1 MTSFCCFWRGIAFRM
16 KKFLFSRLGLPLIIP
31 ATLMAVGTNIS
42 SANAQNSDLYNP
54 IELPESGEISDTL
67 TDQDIPTGFGGFYR
81 DYVVTFEQGDQ
92 VVMDLTS
99 EEFDTIITLIAPDG
113 ATIGENDDGPD
124 GTTNSLLFA
133 RVTTPGE
140 YIVRVSPYAGQGIG
154 AFSLKVTRLEPA
166 N

>member
-1 MTSFCCFWRGIAFRM
+1 MRKS
-16 KKFLFSRLGLPLIIP
+16 LFSKFSLPLAIP
-31 ATLMAVGTNIS
+31 VTLLTVSASIL
-42 SANAQNSDLYNP
+42 SANAQTPASDDLYNP
-54 IELPESGEISDTL
+54 IEFPDSGEISDTL

-81 DYVVTFEQGDQ
+81 DYVVSFAEGDQ

-99 EEFDTIITLIAPDG
+99 EEFDTIISLIAPDG

-154 AFSLKVTRLEPA
+154 AFTLKVTRLQPV

>member
-1 MTSFCCFWRGIAFRM
+1 M
-16 KKFLFSRLGLPLIIP
+16 IP
-31 ATLMAVGTNIS
+31 ATLLTLSTNLL
-42 SANAQNSDLYNP
+42 SANAQTPASDLYNP
-54 IELPESGEISDTL
+54 IELPDSGEISDTL

-81 DYVVTFEQGDQ
+81 DYVVTFTEGDQ

-133 RVTTPGE
+133 RVTTPGD

-154 AFSLKVTRLEPA
+154 AFTLKVTRLQPV

>member
-1 MTSFCCFWRGIAFRM
+1 MR
-16 KKFLFSRLGLPLIIP
+16 KFLLSNFTLPLVIP
-31 ATLMAVGTNIS
+31 ATLFAI
-42 SANAQNSDLYNP
+42 SANVLSAHAQTPDSDSLYNP

-67 TDQDIPTGFGGFYR
+67 TNQDIPTGFGGFYR
-81 DYVVTFEQGDQ
+81 DYTVTFAEGDQ

-99 EEFDTIITLIAPDG
+99 EEFDTIITLITPDG

-133 RVTTPGE
+133 RITTAGD

-154 AFSLKVTRLEPA
+154 AFTLKVTRLQPVD
-166 N
+166 

>member
-1 MTSFCCFWRGIAFRM
+1 MRKS
-16 KKFLFSRLGLPLIIP
+16 LFSKFSLLLAIP
-31 ATLMAVGTNIS
+31 VTLLTVSASIL
-42 SANAQNSDLYNP
+42 SANAQTPTSDDLYNP
-54 IELPESGEISDTL
+54 IEFPDSGEISDTL

-81 DYVVTFEQGDQ
+81 DYVVTFAEGDQ

-99 EEFDTIITLIAPDG
+99 EEFDTIISLIAPDG

-154 AFSLKVTRLEPA
+154 AFTLKVTRLQPV